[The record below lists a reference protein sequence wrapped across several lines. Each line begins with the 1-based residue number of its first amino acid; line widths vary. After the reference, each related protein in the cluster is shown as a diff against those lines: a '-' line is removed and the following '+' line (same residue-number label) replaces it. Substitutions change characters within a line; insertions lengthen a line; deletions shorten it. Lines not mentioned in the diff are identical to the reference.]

1 VGLIALCISGVS
13 ICTAIAADDLGYW
26 PVGLVFGVICLAM
39 GLRDRVPVGPAGTP
53 SRGLSVLGLLLLVL
67 VPVHLWLIFG
77 FAPQEATMG
86 LAQKIFYFH
95 VPSAYGMYVGFGVA
109 LVGSIGYL
117 LNRPAGRL
125 ELRLLFVRLGSIKIP
140 ERPTFDALAV
150 AGAEVGLLFCLI
162 VLITGPLWARKAWG
176 VYWSWDPQLTVTLLA
191 GLIFTGAVVLRSF
204 GGGEA
209 EKRFASGLAVVG
221 TFLIPII
228 HYSVQRW
235 RGQHPTVVRSGGG
248 GLHPDMRVAFF
259 FGLFTFTLLVA
270 YLITARFKLERD
282 RHALAELESDA
293 AEAGLLEDA

>member
-1 VGLIALCISGVS
+1 
-13 ICTAIAADDLGYW
+13 
-26 PVGLVFGVICLAM
+26 
-39 GLRDRVPVGPAGTP
+39 
-53 SRGLSVLGLLLLVL
+53 

-95 VPSAYGMYVGFGVA
+95 VPSAYAMYVGFAVA
-109 LVGSIGYL
+109 LVGSVGYL
-117 LNRPAGRL
+117 WKRTA
-125 ELRLLFVRLGSIKIP
+125 FW
-140 ERPTFDALAV
+140 DALAV
-150 AGAEVGLLFCLI
+150 SGAEVGLLFCAA

-204 GGGEA
+204 GGGDA
-209 EKRFASGLAVVG
+209 EKRFASGLAIVG
-221 TFLIPII
+221 TFLAPII

-235 RGQHPTVVRSGGG
+235 RGQHPTVVREGGG
-248 GLHPDMRVAFF
+248 GLHPDMKIAFF

-270 YLITARFKLERD
+270 YLIWTRLRLERD
-282 RHALAELESDA
+282 RQALAELEGDA

>member
-1 VGLIALCISGVS
+1 VPSTLTSAGLIALCISGVS
-13 ICTAIAADDLGYW
+13 ICTAIAAEGAGFW
-26 PVGLVFGVICLAM
+26 PVGLVFGALLVAA
-39 GLRDRVPVGPAGTP
+39 GLRQKVARGPAGAAPLGHT
-53 SRGLSVLGLLLLVL
+53 VLGALLLVL

-95 VPSAYGMYVGFGVA
+95 VPSAYAMYVGFAVA
-109 LVGSIGYL
+109 LVGSVGYL
-117 LNRPAGRL
+117 WKRTA
-125 ELRLLFVRLGSIKIP
+125 FW
-140 ERPTFDALAV
+140 DALAV
-150 AGAEVGLLFCLI
+150 SGAEVGLLFCAA

-204 GGGEA
+204 GGGDA
-209 EKRFASGLAVVG
+209 EKRFASGLAIVG
-221 TFLIPII
+221 TFLAPII

-235 RGQHPTVVRSGGG
+235 RGQHPTVVREGGG
-248 GLHPDMRVAFF
+248 GLHPDMKIAFF

-270 YLITARFKLERD
+270 YLIWTRLRLERD
-282 RHALAELESDA
+282 RQALAELEGDA